1 MVIYILAVIPL
12 LLIVLE
18 TKSTFRDSLVKM
30 ATCADVTAAESFK
43 HCWDSF
49 CKLGIEFSHYKESTR
64 SR

>member
-1 MVIYILAVIPL
+1 MAIYILAVIPL

-18 TKSTFRDSLVKM
+18 TMSTFRDSSVKM
-30 ATCADVTAAESFK
+30 AKCTDVTAAESFK
-43 HCWDSF
+43 HYWESF